1 MLAARARRADTQRVQ
16 GLRVPGVLGGMGPA
30 TTVDFMS
37 TVLDLTQ
44 GDRDQDHIPMLIDH
58 NPLVP
63 DRQPAIHGDDG
74 AVRTALV
81 DMAQRLER
89 AGADF
94 LVMPC
99 NTAHLFIDDA
109 LQVVSLPFLSIVDV
123 TLEALLMSRRSVGLL
138 AADATL
144 YSELYQ
150 TALIA
155 AGHQVIL
162 PVQSDQRGLVEFG
175 VEGRVRGQEPDASPR
190 HQKRLQGHIDDAE
203 KRQRNHLQCVIYEQM
218 RGVAG
223 HHEKIRA
230 RPLQTLG
237 HVDQRC
243 THRTVVAVDCR
254 LAVRDQ
260 RIVVDKHGNVI
271 LIPIALGQIEHR
283 RHEVDGRRRAH
294 PAQHTWHP
302 QSLHPLSVRPSC
314 PRGKHGS
321 TVDDRPI
328 GKPAPDTQY
337 RRSESNLPAANRL
350 LTSGLCS
357 MGTTI
362 TGLPGHSNARLCLPA

>member
-1 MLAARARRADTQRVQ
+1 
-16 GLRVPGVLGGMGPA
+16 MGPA

-162 PVQSDQRGLVEFG
+162 PVQSDQRALMDHIFSIK
-175 VEGRVRGQEPDASPR
+175 RGQLNVRQPLIEICERLVKGGAEAIVLGCTELPLILGPR
-190 HQKRLQGHIDDAE
+190 SLRVPVISSTAE
-203 KRQRNHLQCVIYEQM
+203 LARATI
-218 RGVAG
+218 GVATG
-223 HHEKIRA
+223 R
-230 RPLQTLG
+230 RPLPPTP
-237 HVDQRC
+237 
-243 THRTVVAVDCR
+243 
-254 LAVRDQ
+254 
-260 RIVVDKHGNVI
+260 N
-271 LIPIALGQIEHR
+271 P
-283 RHEVDGRRRAH
+283 
-294 PAQHTWHP
+294 
-302 QSLHPLSVRPSC
+302 
-314 PRGKHGS
+314 
-321 TVDDRPI
+321 
-328 GKPAPDTQY
+328 
-337 RRSESNLPAANRL
+337 
-350 LTSGLCS
+350 
-357 MGTTI
+357 
-362 TGLPGHSNARLCLPA
+362 